1 VAAGGGSAVPLV
13 RSRPELPASGTADAG
28 SHALDDATACPELER
43 QRVELELLTSLLP
56 LG

>member
-1 VAAGGGSAVPLV
+1 LV